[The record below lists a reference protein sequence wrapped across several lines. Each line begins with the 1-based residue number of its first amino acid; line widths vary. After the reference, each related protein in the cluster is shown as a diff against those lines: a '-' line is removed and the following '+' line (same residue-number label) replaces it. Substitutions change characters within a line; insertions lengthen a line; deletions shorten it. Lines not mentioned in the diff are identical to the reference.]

1 MRIALN
7 GVSKRPALDRVT
19 LAYATGEAVLAR
31 AETEQRPTVLGL
43 LASGRMRPSSG
54 TVTIDGEPDAS
65 ALRRAVALVDAPDV
79 SDPAPNVTVA
89 SVAAEEL
96 TFAGRPSGGRA
107 VRAALAELGMS
118 ERARDA
124 IGQVP
129 PTVRI
134 RLLVELALLREGVR
148 GIVLTSPDRH
158 GGDPNA
164 WWRIALDVAS
174 RGYAVL
180 VIAGDASAAAIAASS
195 LVERL
200 GTPWAEQAPDDDPT
214 RDDSDAVPLAES
226 SYPGVPDVISQP
238 VPGAPATPG
247 RAVTR
252 GDSAEPG
259 DAVPEDGDSTTPDR
273 AVREDGEPS
282 AAQNDSPDAHAES
295 SDE

>member
-1 MRIALN
+1 LRIALN
-7 GVSKRPALDRVT
+7 AVSKQPALDRVT
-19 LAYATGEAVLAR
+19 LTYATGEAVLAR

-43 LASGRMRPSSG
+43 LASGRMRSSSG

-65 ALRRAVALVDAPDV
+65 ALRRAIALVDAPDV
-79 SDPAPNVTVA
+79 SDPAPNITVA

-96 TFAGRPSGGRA
+96 MFAGRPSGGRA
-107 VRAALAELGMS
+107 VRAALAELGIA
-118 ERARDA
+118 ERARDT

-134 RLLVELALLREGVR
+134 RLLVELALLRDGVR

-200 GTPWAEQAPDDDPT
+200 GTPWTEQAPDDDPT
-214 RDDSDAVPLAES
+214 RDDSDAVPFGQAS
-226 SYPGVPDVISQP
+226 FPGVPDVISQP

-247 RAVTR
+247 GAVTPDDPAVPD
-252 GDSAEPG
+252 GSVTLDEPAAP
-259 DAVPEDGDSTTPDR
+259 DRAVPEDGDSYATH
-273 AVREDGEPS
+273 
-282 AAQNDSPDAHAES
+282 NDSPDAHAES